1 MHDRKELFERIAARV
16 LALAEE
22 AFPIPITLRPS
33 ELLEGEGIEVDSSS
47 VSVCDATLHWLYEDF
62 SGAGHP

>member
-47 VSVCDATLHWLYEDF
+47 VSVCDATLH
-62 SGAGHP
+62 